1 MLCINRSDIYICL
14 HIHSKLFMKKSTA
27 PEVTKF
33 DRCAVTMS
41 DFCFILMG
49 FCRVGSRAYS
59 VPDINTC
66 TAKGGKPK
74 WGTKFFY
81 TVLELWCKAII
92 WTNHYKCCFPQFK
105 FSWSIKLIKML
116 IDTLSIMTKFT
127 DTFLWKKS
135 HDVHLWLK
143 HMTVAVMTTIDE
155 STNSLQKFPSI
166 GISNILYVLWQKC
179 AVVCSY
185 VLKFVVRNCEK

>member
-1 MLCINRSDIYICL
+1 MFKLIIIILRWGIIECDVNLSLIMSTVIILEDDTYYIVYYPMLCINRSDIYICL

-92 WTNHYKCCFPQFK
+92 WTNHISVVFLNLNSVGLS
-105 FSWSIKLIKML
+105 SW
-116 IDTLSIMTKFT
+116 
-127 DTFLWKKS
+127 
-135 HDVHLWLK
+135 
-143 HMTVAVMTTIDE
+143 
-155 STNSLQKFPSI
+155 
-166 GISNILYVLWQKC
+166 
-179 AVVCSY
+179 
-185 VLKFVVRNCEK
+185 